1 MTNLEGHQ
9 KYGDNWKGLDELLIL
24 AGAYRSQG
32 KAAASLW
39 DAESGR
45 VIFHATMPLQIFH
58 TYSRLLRFDDCEAGP
73 ARHATDKLVV
83 IREVWVEWVER
94 LPYLYNAGP
103 DVTVDEK
110 LGSIFS
116 SASLAVQSSAATSFM
131 LACCH
136 CRCLVKLEVVL
147 AAVDSCFCPGPS
159 LHFTVEFFFFS
170 FYKFKVVAK
179 YPALKWWCF
188 HSVTF
193 TLCYR
198 LLCLSLVFCFCSKHI
213 HTMVTSTC
221 HVTWREW
228 CQTIGSNESCV
239 SMHRKGTFD
248 LY

>member
-39 DAESGR
+39 DTESGR

-58 TYSRLLRFDDCEAGP
+58 TYSRLLRFDDCESGP

-83 IREVWVEWVER
+83 IREVWEEWVER

-103 DVTVDEK
+103 DVTVDEQ
-110 LGSIFS
+110 LVSILS

-159 LHFTVEFFFFS
+159 LHFTVKFFFFS
-170 FYKFKVVAK
+170 FYKFKVEQLSNDDVSILS
-179 YPALKWWCF
+179 PLLSVIVFFVF
-188 HSVTF
+188 HSSSASA
-193 TLCYR
+193 R
-198 LLCLSLVFCFCSKHI
+198 N
-213 HTMVTSTC
+213 TSTLWSPL
-221 HVTWREW
+221 HIT
-228 CQTIGSNESCV
+228 
-239 SMHRKGTFD
+239 
-248 LY
+248 